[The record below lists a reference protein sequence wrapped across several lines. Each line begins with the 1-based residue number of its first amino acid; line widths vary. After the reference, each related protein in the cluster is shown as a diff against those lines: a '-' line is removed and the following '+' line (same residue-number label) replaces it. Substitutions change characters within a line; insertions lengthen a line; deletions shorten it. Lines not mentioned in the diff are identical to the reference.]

1 MAIKNLVQDVLGL
14 SIDLHYV
21 GIDEAED
28 IFNKRMITCTGNDD
42 YVPNAN
48 EDFHLNYCNEIL
60 RNMKWPEDT
69 KIHAYLVENDNWK
82 DIRTPSIGLYQYS
95 NINEWHEYGK
105 TINVVIREIEFKDRI
120 LSGFIVGIENEENNK
135 VFWYMSLYKQ
145 GTCRSISAAIVSNE
159 LETCCMFNET
169 IDSTIAMYFSSKYQ
183 YILDGEFKKDMS
195 HRMSAWKNTLSN
207 IRSQDRIKRNHEL
220 NNTEVYEFML

>member
-28 IFNKRMITCTGNDD
+28 IFNKRMIANTGNDD
-42 YVPNAN
+42 YVRNIN
-48 EDFHLNYCNEIL
+48 DDFNLNYCYELL
-60 RNMKWPEDT
+60 RFIKWPEDT
-69 KIHAYLVENDNWK
+69 KIHDYLVEDDKWK
-82 DIRTPSIGLYQYS
+82 DIRTPSIGFYQYS
-95 NINEWHEYGK
+95 NINECCRK
-105 TINVVIREIEFKDRI
+105 INVVIRELEFKDRI
-120 LSGFIVGIENEENNK
+120 LSGFVVAIENEEANK

-159 LETCCMFNET
+159 LENCCMFNQA
-169 IDSTIAMYFSSKYQ
+169 IDSSLAIYDGFNYQ
-183 YILDGEFKKDMS
+183 YIVGEEFKKDMTY
-195 HRMSAWKNTLSN
+195 RMSAWKTILSN
-207 IRSQDRIKRNHEL
+207 ILSQDRIKRNHEL